1 LDVTDFELLSSA
13 EAVTTSK
20 AVTTGREFQPPL
32 SSDGLK
38 QLTNSRFARKTV
50 GNATWALTAFDQ
62 WRARQNQLCLEN
74 PEDNLIYLNK

>member
-1 LDVTDFELLSSA
+1 LDITDFELLSSA

-20 AVTTGREFQPPL
+20 AVTTGREFQSPL
-32 SSDGLK
+32 STDSLK

-50 GNATWALTAFDQ
+50 GNATWAVTAFDQ
-62 WRARQNQLCLEN
+62 WRVRQNQLCLEN